1 VVTEG
6 RRHARGREVVDPI
19 VKRLEAVGP
28 DEPLFVFGH
37 LTEPHAPYDRGKK
50 RSGSNWEK
58 YLSEVDAAD
67 ELVGRVMTVL
77 SRGPLAKR
85 SLLIVSSDHGEAFG
99 EHGTY
104 EHTKTIYEEQLRVP
118 LLFWGAGVK
127 AQRVEEPVN
136 LVDLGPTLLDW
147 FGVDTPD
154 FMAGESLL
162 PTVLEGPRA
171 LSRPLFAEGR
181 LRRAIFIGDLKVIVD
196 ERRKTV
202 EAFDL
207 ATDPAELT
215 NVYESD
221 PARVRP
227 ALAAL
232 HRYFERRSASR
243 DGYRP
248 IYKP

>member
-1 VVTEG
+1 
-6 RRHARGREVVDPI
+6 
-19 VKRLEAVGP
+19 
-28 DEPLFVFGH
+28 
-37 LTEPHAPYDRGKK
+37 
-50 RSGSNWEK
+50 
-58 YLSEVDAAD
+58 
-67 ELVGRVMTVL
+67 
-77 SRGPLAKR
+77 
-85 SLLIVSSDHGEAFG
+85 
-99 EHGTY
+99 
-104 EHTKTIYEEQLRVP
+104 
-118 LLFWGAGVK
+118 VK